1 MLYNYIKEHYKE
13 AEPIFFSDLEREDI
27 TKSALNQQLKK
38 LCDKGLL
45 QKYDTGVY
53 FIPKKSL
60 LNSTI
65 GPNADMVARYR
76 FISKGDNV
84 DGFYGGNSFAN
95 QIGITTQVPRVVEIV
110 SNNTNSSDREVRIG
124 NRRFYVRKPIVQIT
138 KENVYVLQ
146 MLELLKNL
154 DAYLDYSYEEAR
166 DKFAEYIT
174 IHGIKR
180 SDVDLYIR
188 KYPLATFK
196 FYYELGLDFPGYDKV
211 RVSFT
216 ELESELKN
224 SVKWQERLKAVK
236 GVYLITDKSNGKL
249 YVGSTSGED
258 GIYGRFKTYI
268 DKGYDKDEVEK
279 GEYPNKEFQELVKK
293 KDKKYLRANFQYSI
307 LETFTLDTDRNEII
321 AREQYWKKVLKSKE
335 FGYNAN

>member
-1 MLYNYIKEHYKE
+1 MLYDYIKKNYNE

-45 QKYDTGVY
+45 MKYDTGVY
-53 FIPKKSL
+53 YIPKMTL
-60 LNSTI
+60 LNSVV

-76 FISKGDNV
+76 FISKGDNI

-154 DAYLDYSYEEAR
+154 DAYLDYSYEEAKE
-166 DKFAEYIT
+166 KFAEYISV
-174 IHGIKR
+174 HGIKR
-180 SDVDLYIR
+180 SDVDCYIR
-188 KYPLATFK
+188 KYPMSTFK
-196 FYYELGLDFPGYDKV
+196 YYYELELDH
-211 RVSFT
+211 
-216 ELESELKN
+216 
-224 SVKWQERLKAVK
+224 
-236 GVYLITDKSNGKL
+236 
-249 YVGSTSGED
+249 
-258 GIYGRFKTYI
+258 
-268 DKGYDKDEVEK
+268 
-279 GEYPNKEFQELVKK
+279 
-293 KDKKYLRANFQYSI
+293 
-307 LETFTLDTDRNEII
+307 
-321 AREQYWKKVLKSKE
+321 VL
-335 FGYNAN
+335 A

>member
-27 TKSALNQQLKK
+27 TRSALNQQLKK
-38 LCDKGLL
+38 LCEKDLL

-53 FIPKKSL
+53 FIPKKTL

-76 FISKGDNV
+76 FISKGDNI

-154 DAYLDYSYEEAR
+154 DAYLDYSYVEAR
-166 DKFAEYIT
+166 EKFAEYIS
-174 IHGIKR
+174 IHGITR

-188 KYPLATFK
+188 KYPMSTFK
-196 FYYELGLDFPGYDKV
+196 YYYELELD
-211 RVSFT
+211 
-216 ELESELKN
+216 
-224 SVKWQERLKAVK
+224 
-236 GVYLITDKSNGKL
+236 
-249 YVGSTSGED
+249 YV
-258 GIYGRFKTYI
+258 
-268 DKGYDKDEVEK
+268 
-279 GEYPNKEFQELVKK
+279 L
-293 KDKKYLRANFQYSI
+293 A
-307 LETFTLDTDRNEII
+307 
-321 AREQYWKKVLKSKE
+321 
-335 FGYNAN
+335 